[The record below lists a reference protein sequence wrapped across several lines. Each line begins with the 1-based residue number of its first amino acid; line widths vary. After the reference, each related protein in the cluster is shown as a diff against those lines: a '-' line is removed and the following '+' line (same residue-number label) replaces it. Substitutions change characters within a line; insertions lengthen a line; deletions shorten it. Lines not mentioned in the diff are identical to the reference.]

1 MNMKTAIFSV
11 ATFLL
16 LLSSCGNSQMDSTDL
31 ELVSENLEVAN
42 TNNHVKVDGYLI
54 EIKEFQMDN
63 PDFFKST
70 DGSAWNDKLNST
82 IDKIES
88 MGTEEKKTQDFLD
101 QQISKLEDSTPEQD
115 KINASLTGFLTAI
128 NSNIKTDVET
138 KVALEEIKLTL
149 DVSNYKL
156 DGSKME
162 NTLALKS
169 MKLSVSHAYLKASSL
184 VKSMVSLGSPE
195 RNGVVV
201 Y

>member
-1 MNMKTAIFSV
+1 MIMKTAILSV

-31 ELVSENLEVAN
+31 ELVSENLEAAN
-42 TNNHVKVDGYLI
+42 TSNHDKLQGYLR
-54 EIKEFQMDN
+54 EIKDFQMDYT
-63 PDFFKST
+63 DFLKSSG
-70 DGSAWNDKLNST
+70 GSAWNDKLNGT

-101 QQISKLEDSTPEQD
+101 QQISKLEDSSPELD
-115 KINASLTGFLTAI
+115 KINASLNGFLTAI
-128 NSNIKTDVET
+128 NSTIKTDGET
-138 KVALEEIKLTL
+138 KVALEEIKSIL
-149 DVSNYKL
+149 DCSKYKL

-169 MKLSVSHAYLKASSL
+169 MKLSVSQAYLKASFL
-184 VKSMVSLGSPE
+184 IKSMVSLGSPE

-201 Y
+201 N

>member
-1 MNMKTAIFSV
+1 MIMKTAIFSV

-31 ELVSENLEVAN
+31 ELVSENLEAAN
-42 TNNHVKVDGYLI
+42 TRNHEKVRGYLFD
-54 EIKEFQMDN
+54 IKMFQTEN
-63 PDFFKST
+63 PKFFKSIG
-70 DGSAWNDKLNST
+70 GSAWNDKLNST

-101 QQISKLEDSTPEQD
+101 QQISKLEDSTPD
-115 KINASLTGFLTAI
+115 LNKINASLTGFLTAI
-128 NSNIKTDVET
+128 NSTIKTDGET
-138 KVALEEIKLTL
+138 KMTLDEIKSIL
-149 DVSNYKL
+149 DGSKYKL

-169 MKLSVSHAYLKASSL
+169 MKLSVSNAYVMAAGL
-184 VKSMVSLGSPE
+184 VKSMVSLSSPE

>member
-1 MNMKTAIFSV
+1 MIMKTAIFSV

-42 TNNHVKVDGYLI
+42 TNNHDKVHGYLI
-54 EIKEFQMDN
+54 EIKEFQMEN

-70 DGSAWNDKLNST
+70 GGSAWNDKLNNT

-88 MGTEEKKTQDFLD
+88 MGTEEKKTQEFLD
-101 QQISKLEDSTPEQD
+101 QQISKLEDSTPD
-115 KINASLTGFLTAI
+115 LNKINASLTGFLTAI
-128 NSNIKTDVET
+128 NSTIKTDGET
-138 KVALEEIKLTL
+138 KVILDDIKSIL
-149 DVSNYKL
+149 DGSKYKL
-156 DGSKME
+156 DGSKMQ

-169 MKLSVSHAYLKASSL
+169 MKLSVSQAYLKASSL
-184 VKSMVSLGSPE
+184 IKSMVSLGSPE